1 VRSTSA
7 IFRREL
13 GAYFNTPLGYIVVA
27 CFLLTF
33 GSFFFYVFDVLG
45 GQVASMRSMF
55 RISPLLLA
63 VLTPLVTM
71 PLLAEER
78 RSGTI
83 ELLLTLP
90 ITEWQVILG
99 KYLAAVVVL
108 ATAILLTFSYPLT
121 LALLGDL
128 DPGPV
133 AGGYFGLL
141 LLGAAYAAL
150 GLLCSSV
157 ASTQV
162 VAALSALLV
171 CIFAW
176 IADKLAASLPGGI
189 AGDLLRFVG
198 FDHHFINLQRG
209 VVDTRDLVYFASVIV
224 VSLCLAVVVL
234 RRQRL
239 AN

>member
-1 VRSTSA
+1 MRSTSA

>member
-33 GSFFFYVFDVLG
+33 GFFFFYVFDVLG

-55 RISPLLLA
+55 RVSPLLLA

-90 ITEWQVILG
+90 ITEWQIVLG
-99 KYLAAVVVL
+99 KYLAAVTVV
-108 ATAILLTFSYPLT
+108 ATAMLLTLAYPLT

-133 AGGYFGLL
+133 AAGYFGLL

-150 GLLCSSV
+150 GLLCSSI

-162 VAALSALLV
+162 VAAVSALLA

-176 IADKLAASLPGGI
+176 IADKLAASLPGG
-189 AGDLLRFVG
+189 ATGDLLRFVG

-224 VSLCLAVVVL
+224 VSLSLAVVVL

-239 AN
+239 AR